1 MMQGSVCRHLKI
13 AGRVII
19 SRLFHVTSQQPRK
32 LQHIPFALFAVG
44 FAVSADAQTKSRD
57 LR

>member
-1 MMQGSVCRHLKI
+1 MPGSVCRHLKI

-32 LQHIPFALFAVG
+32 LQHIQAWQEC
-44 FAVSADAQTKSRD
+44 VSAIHVRD
-57 LR
+57 TSKPQFLD